1 MERDI
6 PYIHRYKTVIKI
18 TSKWLREYKIHIIV
32 WAIFIAYETVV
43 IGLVYGVFG
52 NPLTYLLHYIVIVIF
67 FYAWSNMGFPWAF
80 EKKLLIWWRL
90 PLLFLLAQS
99 IYIILQYLADLALI
113 GLGVITSDGPY
124 KLSYQFILKNLYRG
138 SYFLGFSTGYYLL
151 KMRDLERA
159 ERERLK
165 TLNFETLLKQQQTEK
180 ELSITQNAFL
190 KAQINPHFLFNTLDF
205 VYHNIHPNPD
215 EAADA
220 VIYLSRMMRFAIDS
234 NDQGE
239 FIRIAEEIRHVQTLV
254 DLYSL
259 RKKDIN
265 LPEITYTQEV
275 ASLNFIP
282 LVILTLAENMI
293 KHGRFN
299 VQSDSSYMK
308 LEIADGL
315 FLIKTKNTIDRHHK
329 KTASGAGLK
338 NIENRLKFAYGES
351 VCFKY
356 YEDDD
361 NHFLL
366 SITIPKRL
374 LHTNAE

>member
-1 MERDI
+1 M
-6 PYIHRYKTVIKI
+6 
-18 TSKWLREYKIHIIV
+18 
-32 WAIFIAYETVV
+32 
-43 IGLVYGVFG
+43 GL
-52 NPLTYLLHYIVIVIF
+52 
-67 FYAWSNMGFPWAF
+67 PWAF
-80 EKKLLIWWRL
+80 EKKLVIWWRL
-90 PLLFLLAQS
+90 PLLFFLAQAV
-99 IYIILQYLADLALI
+99 YIILHYLADLALI
-113 GLGVITSDGPY
+113 GLRVITSDGPY

-138 SYFLGFSTGYYLL
+138 SYFLGFSTGYFLL

-165 TLNFETLLKQQQTEK
+165 ALNFETLLKQQQTEK

-265 LPEITYTQEV
+265 LPEITYAQEV

-315 FLIKTKNTIDRHHK
+315 FVIKTKNLIDRHHK
-329 KTASGAGLK
+329 KIQSGAGLK
-338 NIENRLKFAYGES
+338 NVENRLKFAYGES
-351 VCFKY
+351 VSFKY